1 MSNKIKD
8 LFGNRVYN
16 LILEY
21 CKNELNIESNIETF
35 ENYYKKLSVEEKHI
49 LISNMKLYQLQM
61 YSIRNDIWKDLS
73 EYILGKKRR
82 RKIEFRDMN
91 LPKKVQRFTYN
102 SKLYKITEFRLILQ
116 EYLIKRKLNINLE
129 IEEKTKT
136 YQSLETKICEI
147 SNIYKERKR
156 LNPDSFDDVIAPD
169 IMKILTP
176 GEQYKI
182 VEMLNNK

>member
-1 MSNKIKD
+1 
-8 LFGNRVYN
+8 
-16 LILEY
+16 
-21 CKNELNIESNIETF
+21 
-35 ENYYKKLSVEEKHI
+35 
-49 LISNMKLYQLQM
+49 
-61 YSIRNDIWKDLS
+61 
-73 EYILGKKRR
+73 
-82 RKIEFRDMN
+82 MN